1 MEEDEDRILLD
12 SLGVTSANPEDI
24 ERDILS
30 GAQNNGNA
38 SAVGGSTEEE
48 PLERSESIDPL
59 AASQAKLYNKLRAV
73 EFEIDAVASTVE
85 SEQAGNEGGARD
97 GDDDGMEP
105 GDKEDLDQ
113 ASATGLNLQHALATD
128 RLRSLKETKAKLE
141 KELSD
146 LDKQRPSKGKQRDK
160 VLSDIVKEK
169 PAPKR
174 KLKQERDELVRKGI
188 LTPFHKLNGF
198 ERRLQERRPSQ
209 RRNVPAEEDRSN
221 DFASASVAEAVHSIS
236 EAAQARPSTKLLDP
250 EALPKLNPP
259 TYPFKRLKK
268 PLKIPQSL
276 ENDTHKNKSSRLRR
290 KGPLPDKRWRKLS
303 NLEEKH
309 VHENEDTPSCEEE
322 NQEDVGD
329 VDDNEYT

>member
-38 SAVGGSTEEE
+38 SEVGGSTEEE

-85 SEQAGNEGGARD
+85 PEQAGNEGGARD

-105 GDKEDLDQ
+105 EDKEDLDQ
-113 ASATGLNLQHALATD
+113 ASATGLNLQHTLATD
-128 RLRSLKETKAKLE
+128 RLRKKRLKTVSFDEDDDFDAVLDAASAGFVET
-141 KELSD
+141 
-146 LDKQRPSKGKQRDK
+146 
-160 VLSDIVKEK
+160 
-169 PAPKR
+169 
-174 KLKQERDELVRKGI
+174 
-188 LTPFHKLNGF
+188 
-198 ERRLQERRPSQ
+198 

-221 DFASASVAEAVHSIS
+221 DFASASVARAVQSIS

-290 KGPLPDKRWRKLS
+290 KRPLPDKRWRKLS

-329 VDDNEYT
+329 VDDNEYTYVTLEGGRKIPEHILNQLFGYQKVGVLPKSRQNYWR